1 MKIAKP
7 MTGKNKF
14 VAFSQNNILI
24 VVCALTLLL
33 TGCQSSQSSSS
44 SSSTSTPSPSTPS
57 PSTPSPQPSQST
69 PQPSSTASSSSSQS
83 PSSQSQSPQSQS
95 SQNQPSQ
102 NQAEQQNSG
111 DPELG
116 GEETAYDQG
125 GSGETLGGEAP
136 NEEVLSQEESVAI
149 LDEQL
154 DESMA
159 VFDGMIIDERATAK
173 ANESEFPDDEGSVF
187 GDDNPLFEEG
197 DITENSDGPTGSAS
211 EEAEGSGGDVYSGNS
226 SENGRETVASRSG
239 GVNTSKGGSQVPSD
253 ISDGGNDDIVARQIR
268 EAAIKEQDPVLREKL
283 WEEYRKYKQGQ

>member
-7 MTGKNKF
+7 MRGKNKF
-14 VAFSQNNILI
+14 VALSQNNILI

-57 PSTPSPQPSQST
+57 PQPSQST

-83 PSSQSQSPQSQS
+83 QP
-95 SQNQPSQ
+95 SQNQSSQ

-111 DPELG
+111 NQELG
-116 GEETAYDQG
+116 GEETAYDEG
-125 GSGETLGGEAP
+125 GSEEMPGGEAP
-136 NEEVLSQEESVAI
+136 SEEVLSQEESVAV

-173 ANESEFPDDEGSVF
+173 ANESKFPDDEGSVF
-187 GDDNPLFEEG
+187 GDDNPLFEEA
-197 DITENSDGPTGSAS
+197 DITENSDGPAGSAS
-211 EEAEGSGGDVYSGNS
+211 EETEGSGGDVYSDND
-226 SENGRETVASRSG
+226 SESGRETVASRNG
-239 GVNTSKGGSQVPSD
+239 GVNTSNGGSQVPSD
-253 ISDGGNDDIVARQIR
+253 IPNGGDDDIVARQIR

>member
-7 MTGKNKF
+7 MRGKNKF
-14 VAFSQNNILI
+14 VALSQNNILI

-57 PSTPSPQPSQST
+57 PQPT

-83 PSSQSQSPQSQS
+83 QS
-95 SQNQPSQ
+95 SQNQSSQ

-111 DPELG
+111 GQELG
-116 GEETAYDQG
+116 GEETAYDEG
-125 GSGETLGGEAP
+125 GSEEMPGGEAP
-136 NEEVLSQEESVAI
+136 SEEVLSQEESVAV

-154 DESMA
+154 DGSMA

-187 GDDNPLFEEG
+187 GDDNPLFEEA
-197 DITENSDGPTGSAS
+197 DITENSDGPAGSAS
-211 EEAEGSGGDVYSGNS
+211 EEAEGSGGGIYADNG
-226 SENGRETVASRSG
+226 SENGRETGASRSG

>member
-1 MKIAKP
+1 M
-7 MTGKNKF
+7 
-14 VAFSQNNILI
+14 
-24 VVCALTLLL
+24 
-33 TGCQSSQSSSS
+33 
-44 SSSTSTPSPSTPS
+44 
-57 PSTPSPQPSQST
+57 
-69 PQPSSTASSSSSQS
+69 
-83 PSSQSQSPQSQS
+83 
-95 SQNQPSQ
+95 
-102 NQAEQQNSG
+102 
-111 DPELG
+111 
-116 GEETAYDQG
+116 
-125 GSGETLGGEAP
+125 
-136 NEEVLSQEESVAI
+136 LSQEESVAI

-173 ANESEFPDDEGSVF
+173 ANESEFSDDEGSVF

-211 EEAEGSGGDVYSGNS
+211 EEAEGSGGDVYSDNS

-253 ISDGGNDDIVARQIR
+253 IPDGSNDDIVARQIR

>member
-7 MTGKNKF
+7 MMGKNKF

-24 VVCALTLLL
+24 IVCALTLLL
-33 TGCQSSQSSSS
+33 AGCQSSQSSSS

-57 PSTPSPQPSQST
+57 PQPSQPT

-83 PSSQSQSPQSQS
+83 QPP
-95 SQNQPSQ
+95 QNQPSQ
-102 NQAEQQNSG
+102 DQAEQQNSG

-116 GEETAYDQG
+116 GEETAYDEG
-125 GSGETLGGEAP
+125 GSEEMPGGDI
-136 NEEVLSQEESVAI
+136 LSQEESVAI

-187 GDDNPLFEEG
+187 GDDNPLFEEA
-197 DITENSDGPTGSAS
+197 DITEDSDGPAGSAS
-211 EEAEGSGGDVYSGNS
+211 EEAEGSGGDVYSDNG

>member
-7 MTGKNKF
+7 MRGKN
-14 VAFSQNNILI
+14 NL
-24 VVCALTLLL
+24 VVIACALTLLL
-33 TGCQSSQSSSS
+33 TGCQSNQSSSS

-57 PSTPSPQPSQST
+57 SQST
-69 PQPSSTASSSSSQS
+69 PQPSSTASSSS
-83 PSSQSQSPQSQS
+83 PQSQS
-95 SQNQPSQ
+95 SQSQPSQNQSSQ

-116 GEETAYDQG
+116 GEETAYDEDGGEIDSNEETSPEIFG
-125 GSGETLGGEAP
+125 GSKETSGGDI
-136 NEEVLSQEESVAI
+136 LSQEESVAI

-159 VFDGMIIDERATAK
+159 VFDGMIIDERTAAK
-173 ANESEFPDDEGSVF
+173 ANESKFPDDEGSVF
-187 GDDNPLFEEG
+187 GDDNPLFEEA
-197 DITENSDGPTGSAS
+197 DIAENSDGPAGATS
-211 EEAEGSGGDVYSGNS
+211 EEAEDSGGGVYSDNG
-226 SENGRETVASRSG
+226 SENGRETVSSRNG

-253 ISDGGNDDIVARQIR
+253 IPNGSDDDIVARQIR

>member
-7 MTGKNKF
+7 IVGKNKF
-14 VAFSQNNILI
+14 VVLSQHNILI

-33 TGCQSSQSSSS
+33 AGCQSSQSSSS
-44 SSSTSTPSPSTPS
+44 SSSTATPS

-69 PQPSSTASSSSSQS
+69 PQPSSTASSS
-83 PSSQSQSPQSQS
+83 SSQSQSPQSQS

-116 GEETAYDQG
+116 GEETAYDPG

-211 EEAEGSGGDVYSGNS
+211 EEAEGSGGDVYSDNS

-239 GVNTSKGGSQVPSD
+239 GVNTSKGGAQVPSD

>member
-7 MTGKNKF
+7 MMRKNKF

-24 VVCALTLLL
+24 IVCVLTLLL
-33 TGCQSSQSSSS
+33 AGCQSSQSSSS

-57 PSTPSPQPSQST
+57 SQST
-69 PQPSSTASSSSSQS
+69 PQPSSTTSSSSSQS
-83 PSSQSQSPQSQS
+83 QSSQSQP

-116 GEETAYDQG
+116 GEETAYDEG
-125 GSGETLGGEAP
+125 GSEEMPGGDI
-136 NEEVLSQEESVAI
+136 LSQEESVAI

-187 GDDNPLFEEG
+187 GDDNPLFEEA
-197 DITENSDGPTGSAS
+197 DITEDSDGPAGSAS
-211 EEAEGSGGDVYSGNS
+211 EEAEGRGGGIYSDNG